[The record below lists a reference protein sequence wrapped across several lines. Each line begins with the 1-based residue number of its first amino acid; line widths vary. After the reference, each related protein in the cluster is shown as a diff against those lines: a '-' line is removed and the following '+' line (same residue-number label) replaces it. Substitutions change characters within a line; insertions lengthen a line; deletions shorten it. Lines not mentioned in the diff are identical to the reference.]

1 MSRSRHHRDRHR
13 RHSFHSSVD
22 EHENHD
28 RWLVSYADFITL
40 LFAFFVVMYAVSL
53 VNEGMYRVLSD
64 SIVSA
69 FHRNSGASGEAPT
82 SIIPRGSAILFPLI
96 APRKPVIVPI
106 QKPAELKHET
116 REKMRNMAQEIHD
129 VLSPLIQNGQVRIT
143 ENARGITLDINANV
157 LFQPG
162 DALLSVEA
170 VHALSAVARIL
181 AKTDFSITVEGHT
194 DNTPIAT
201 PQFPSNW
208 ELSGV
213 RASSVVRL
221 LIDHGVSP
229 TQLTV
234 IGYADQRPLADN
246 DSPEHRA
253 RNRRVAITI
262 ESRIPDVAES
272 VTDVISR

>member
-1 MSRSRHHRDRHR
+1 MSRR
-13 RHSFHSSVD
+13 RRPVD
-22 EHENHD
+22 EPENHD

-69 FHRNSGASGEAPT
+69 FRHNSGAAGDAPT
-82 SIIPRGSAILFPLI
+82 SITPRGSAIVFPLI
-96 APRKPVIVPI
+96 VPKRPDVAPNPKTIGIRREVK
-106 QKPAELKHET
+106 
-116 REKMRNMAQEIHD
+116 EKMRNMAQEIHD
-129 VLSPLIQNGQVRIT
+129 ALGPLIQNGQVRIT

-157 LFQPG
+157 LFLPG
-162 DALLSVEA
+162 DAQLSTEA
-170 VHALSAVARIL
+170 VHALGSVAQIL
-181 AKTDFSITVEGHT
+181 AQTDFAITVEGHT

-201 PQFPSNW
+201 SQFPSNW

-221 LIDHGVSP
+221 MIDHGVLP
-229 TQLTV
+229 ARLTA
-234 IGYADQRPLADN
+234 IGHADQRPLFEN
-246 DSPEHRA
+246 DTLEHRA

-262 ESRIPDVAES
+262 ESSMPDAAES
-272 VTDVISR
+272 VTSVVGDGSSRSRP